1 MRRMMMLSGI
11 LGFLLV
17 LATAGRA
24 GENVNLTDVRYN
36 AQAGSS
42 RVTLQ
47 FDGEVRYSRLGSD
60 GVVRLGFSHT
70 RTAIPAKSRRQ
81 LLTSGLVAA
90 ITVTPVG
97 GDSLVVAVMPRAG
110 TTYRC
115 VMPSS
120 GNALYIDVAP
130 NGGQAASER
139 SVPVKFAPVKFA
151 PAKLPPARPAAPVR
165 TPADAATVPAPART
179 ATSSMVDIPAV
190 AREQVMAEA
199 RSGAHGGRESTPL
212 HQGIPALMV
221 FGLSALAVLVL
232 TGSGA
237 VLVVSLRK
245 NAPRA
250 ATAPRKT
257 PAPMT
262 MPMPQRDPYAGRT
275 TVQPGSLLEEPE
287 PDDESG
293 YEHETSLQLARTF
306 RRGSEEITL
315 ARRMHDHTTPQL
327 THARIEETL
336 TRAGTPTQRLH
347 FARKLG
353 VGRGEMDL
361 AVKLRTMRTTEKKE
375 EEVVS

>member
-1 MRRMMMLSGI
+1 MMMLLGVS
-11 LGFLLV
+11 GFLLV
-17 LATAGRA
+17 LAAA
-24 GENVNLTDVRYN
+24 APVGESVNLTDVRYTP
-36 AQAGSS
+36 QVGSS

-70 RTAIPAKSRRQ
+70 RTAIPPKIRRQ
-81 LLTSGLVAA
+81 LLTSGLVTA

-97 GDSLVVAVMPRAG
+97 GDSLVVAVMLRAG

-130 NGGQAASER
+130 NGGQASPAR
-139 SVPVKFAPVKFA
+139 FVPVRIA
-151 PAKLPPARPAAPVR
+151 PAKLPPQRPAAPVR
-165 TPADAATVPAPART
+165 ASAAAADVSAPAQT
-179 ATSSMVDIPAV
+179 STSSMVDIPAI
-190 AREQVMAEA
+190 AREQVLAEV
-199 RSGAHGGRESTPL
+199 RSSAHGGHEGAPGHQPL
-212 HQGIPALMV
+212 APLMV
-221 FGLSALAVLVL
+221 FGLSVVAVLIPA
-232 TGSGA
+232 GSTA
-237 VLVVSLRK
+237 ALVMSFRK
-245 NAPRA
+245 KTPRA
-250 ATAPRKT
+250 AAASRPM
-257 PAPMT
+257 PAPYVT
-262 MPMPQRDPYAGRT
+262 PMPERDSYAGRT
-275 TVQPGSLLEEPE
+275 TVQSETLLEEPE

-315 ARRMHDHTTPQL
+315 ARRMHDHTAPQL
-327 THARIEETL
+327 SHARMEETL

-361 AVKLRTMRTTEKKE
+361 AVKLRTMRTAEKKE
-375 EEVVS
+375 EVEL